1 MKKEEDNKMS
11 FSKKLGL
18 FLLTAWVLCLAGTTA
33 WALWRERKMM
43 PEVETGYP
51 QAGTIVYNCQVEAE
65 VLSKE
70 EASLMVP
77 HTFHLHS
84 RLFQEGTDLGIGTVT
99 SYEMGG
105 DGHYMKIRLKED
117 GTAGEM
123 LPVEINY
130 VHDYDQVVD
139 NKHIHLNSMGMSSVF
154 VVEEE
159 AGAWGKE
166 YRLREKDVICFP
178 VDISTE
184 QVAILDELEQPIV
197 LKSSKELKGGMKVKL
212 AGEYEK

>member
-1 MKKEEDNKMS
+1 MKPDHKTG

-18 FLLTAWVLCLAGTTA
+18 CLLLAWVLGLAGTTA
-33 WALWRERKMM
+33 GALRHERKMM

-51 QAGTIVYNCQVEAE
+51 QAGTIVYNCQAEAE
-65 VLSKE
+65 AISRE

-77 HTFHLHS
+77 HTFHLNS

-105 DGHYMKIRLKED
+105 DGHYMTIRLKEESA
-117 GTAGEM
+117 AGERI
-123 LPVEINY
+123 PVEINY

-139 NKHIHLNSMGMSSVF
+139 REHIHLNNMGMPSVF

-159 AGAWGKE
+159 EGAWGKE
-166 YRLREKDVICFP
+166 YRLREVDVICFP

-184 QVAILDELEQPIV
+184 QVAILDELAQPIV
-197 LKSSKELKGGMKVKL
+197 LGCSGELESGMKVKFNHT
-212 AGEYEK
+212 GEFR

>member
-18 FLLTAWVLCLAGTTA
+18 FLLTV

-43 PEVETGYP
+43 PEIETGYP

-99 SYEMGG
+99 SCEMGG

-130 VHDYDQVVD
+130 VHDYDQV
-139 NKHIHLNSMGMSSVF
+139 
-154 VVEEE
+154 
-159 AGAWGKE
+159 
-166 YRLREKDVICFP
+166 
-178 VDISTE
+178 
-184 QVAILDELEQPIV
+184 AILDELEQPIV

-212 AGEYEK
+212 AGGFEK

>member
-1 MKKEEDNKMS
+1 MKKDKGDKMS

-18 FLLTAWVLCLAGTTA
+18 LLLSGWVLWLAGVTA
-33 WALWRERKMM
+33 GALLHEREMM

-51 QAGTIVYNCQVEAE
+51 QAGTIVYNCRVEAE
-65 VLSKE
+65 VLNKE

-105 DGHYMKIRLKED
+105 DGHYMTLRLKED
-117 GTAGEM
+117 GTEGER

-139 NKHIHLNSMGMSSVF
+139 KEHIHISSMGMPSVF
-154 VVEEE
+154 VVDEED
-159 AGAWGKE
+159 GAWGKE
-166 YRLREKDVICFP
+166 YRLREMDVICFP

-184 QVAILDELEQPIV
+184 QVAILDELAQPIV
-197 LKSSKELKGGMKVKL
+197 LKSSKELKSGMKVKV
-212 AGEYEK
+212 K